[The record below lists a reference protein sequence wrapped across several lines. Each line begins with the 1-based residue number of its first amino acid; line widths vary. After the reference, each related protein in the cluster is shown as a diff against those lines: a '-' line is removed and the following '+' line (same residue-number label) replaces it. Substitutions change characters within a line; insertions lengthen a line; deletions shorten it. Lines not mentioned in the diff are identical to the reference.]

1 MVDCPFC
8 FLQPLGGLGGNV
20 MFQTSKKE
28 FRSAGG
34 ILQGAHPAPLAHVME
49 LVEVVRDDFAAQD
62 LGIF

>member
-1 MVDCPFC
+1 
-8 FLQPLGGLGGNV
+8 